1 MLEQRDLPALT
12 YGYRED
18 INVFC
23 IFLYHFPPSCLR
35 WPLDAHLGTAF
46 DLTEVYTASE
56 ESGAEDSDEDII
68 TDYLSPLDDNGN
80 VDASTDCRSLGSG
93 AGGGGVGGVVA
104 SGNGA
109 QKMATSSSGNGSG
122 SIAANAA
129 ATAAATTTDGGII
142 PGNIPSISITQHS
155 PAASKAFYILG
166 KTFYL
171 I

>member
-1 MLEQRDLPALT
+1 M
-12 YGYRED
+12 
-18 INVFC
+18 
-23 IFLYHFPPSCLR
+23 
-35 WPLDAHLGTAF
+35 DAHLGNPF

-80 VDASTDCRSLGSG
+80 VDASTDCRSLG
-93 AGGGGVGGVVA
+93 GGGGVGGVVA

-129 ATAAATTTDGGII
+129 ATAAATTTDGGIV

-166 KTFYL
+166 KT
-171 I
+171 

>member
-1 MLEQRDLPALT
+1 M
-12 YGYRED
+12 G
-18 INVFC
+18 N
-23 IFLYHFPPSCLR
+23 
-35 WPLDAHLGTAF
+35 AF

-80 VDASTDCRSLGSG
+80 VDASTDCRSLG
-93 AGGGGVGGVVA
+93 GGGGVGGVVA

-129 ATAAATTTDGGII
+129 ATAAATTTDGGIV
-142 PGNIPSISITQHS
+142 PGNIPSISITHS

-166 KTFYL
+166 KT
-171 I
+171 